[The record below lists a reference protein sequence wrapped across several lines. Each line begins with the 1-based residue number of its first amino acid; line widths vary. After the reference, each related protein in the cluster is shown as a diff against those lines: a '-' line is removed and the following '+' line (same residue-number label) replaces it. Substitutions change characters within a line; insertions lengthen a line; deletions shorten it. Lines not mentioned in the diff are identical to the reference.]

1 MRWLFQQTGRRVLGL
16 VEDAGY
22 TVALW
27 IETLRWT
34 FTAGFF
40 RLRAISDQL
49 YICGVQSVIVT
60 LIVGLFTG
68 MIITLQMGLVLK
80 QYQIHGFIGMVVMIT
95 MLKELG
101 PFMCA
106 FILAGRVG
114 SAMSAELGT
123 MAVSEE
129 IDALKVMS
137 INPVKLLVMPRFVA
151 LTLMAPILTIFAD
164 IVGVLGGSV
173 VAKYRIGVSYTLYYK
188 RIWEYLQDAPL
199 SLLYGGMVKAM
210 VFGMLISIIGC
221 ANGLRATRGAEG
233 VGQASRRTVVDSF
246 LLILILNY
254 FMSSILNTYF

>member
-1 MRWLFQQTGRRVLGL
+1 MRWIFQETGRRVLGL
-16 VEDAGY
+16 VGDAGY
-22 TVALW
+22 SVQLW
-27 IETLRWT
+27 LEAVFWS
-34 FTAGFF
+34 FAAGIF
-40 RLRAISDQL
+40 RLRAICDQL
-49 YICGVQSVIVT
+49 YICGVQSVVVT
-60 LIVGLFTG
+60 LIVGVFTG
-68 MIITLQMGLVLK
+68 MIMALQTGLVLK
-80 QYQIHGFIGMVVMIT
+80 QYQIQDMIGRVVLVT
-95 MLKELG
+95 LLKELG

-114 SAMSAELGT
+114 SAMAAELGT

-137 INPVKLLVMPRFVA
+137 INPVKFLVMPRFIA
-151 LTLMAPILTIFAD
+151 LTLMAPILTIFANV
-164 IVGVLGGSV
+164 VGVIGGSV
-173 VAKYRIGVSYTLYYK
+173 VAKYQIGVSYQLYYK
-188 RIWEYLQDAPL
+188 RIWEYLEDANL
-199 SLLYGGMVKAM
+199 SLLYGGVAKAM